1 MSSPQDGYRG
11 PGCPR
16 CWTPLPQAVLA
27 FGRVDCGECALEFRA
42 ATFHPLEPR
51 HVSRPVEPPSG
62 GASCARHARNAAVA
76 ACERCGAF
84 MCALCKVDVEGKSL
98 CAACFD
104 RGRSE
109 GSLQAAQTTFRSWRT
124 LGMHLAVVGLFL
136 YPFGLLTGPASLFAT
151 VRGIGQSQ
159 RDGDEGGALGTV
171 IAVLLGLLLTLMGGV
186 FLFTIA
192 SIFSRQRG
200 H

>member
-1 MSSPQDGYRG
+1 MSPKLDAVRG

-16 CWTPLPQAVLA
+16 CWTPIPEVVLA
-27 FGRVDCGECALEFRA
+27 SRRVYCGDCALEFTA
-42 ATFHPLEPR
+42 AVL
-51 HVSRPVEPPSG
+51 RPVEAPAAPAPVEQPSG

-84 MCALCKVDVEGKSL
+84 MCGLCRVEVEGQSL

-124 LGMHLAVVGLFL
+124 LGLHLGIVGLVL
-136 YPFGLLTGPASLFAT
+136 YPFGILAGPVSLFAT
-151 VRGIGQSQ
+151 ARGIAQS
-159 RDGDEGGALGTV
+159 RKDGDEGGALGTLV
-171 IAVLLGLLLTLMGGV
+171 AVLLGLLATAAGV
-186 FLFTIA
+186 FFLVLIA
-192 SIFSRQRG
+192 GVVRG
-200 H
+200 KVR